1 MGNRLI
7 KIRRVFDLSKLKK
20 IFNLGNRHMNIKL
33 KMEVL
38 KVFLLE
44 FELSS
49 EKKNNEEEKNE
60 SKQDSA
66 PKHPGGIQ

>member
-1 MGNRLI
+1 
-7 KIRRVFDLSKLKK
+7 
-20 IFNLGNRHMNIKL
+20 MNIKL

>member
-1 MGNRLI
+1 MANL
-7 KIRRVFDLSKLKK
+7 LTKLKR
-20 IFNLGNRHMNIKL
+20 IFNLGNRHMNMKL

-49 EKKNNEEEKNE
+49 EKKNNEEEQNE
-60 SKQDSA
+60 SKQDPA

>member
-1 MGNRLI
+1 
-7 KIRRVFDLSKLKK
+7 
-20 IFNLGNRHMNIKL
+20 MNMKL

-49 EKKNNEEEKNE
+49 ETKNNEEEKNE
-60 SKQDSA
+60 SKEDPA

>member
-1 MGNRLI
+1 MASLLTKLK
-7 KIRRVFDLSKLKK
+7 KIFEFTKLKK
-20 IFNLGNRHMNIKL
+20 IFNLGNRHMNMKL

-49 EKKNNEEEKNE
+49 ETKNNEEEKNE
-60 SKQDSA
+60 SKEDPA

>member
-1 MGNRLI
+1 
-7 KIRRVFDLSKLKK
+7 
-20 IFNLGNRHMNIKL
+20 MNMKL

-49 EKKNNEEEKNE
+49 EKKHNEEEKNE
-60 SKQDSA
+60 SKEDPA